1 MLRFRPGQNLLP
13 LLAFWFFPLLT
24 VFGHPSMSGSFSSGS
39 FSFERNLSEKRSET
53 SLKEFS
59 GIGYTVQLSR
69 IGAVCLRQLV
79 NDITHLKDCQALF
92 QKVFISFFKCL

>member
-1 MLRFRPGQNLLP
+1 
-13 LLAFWFFPLLT
+13 
-24 VFGHPSMSGSFSSGS
+24 MSGSFSSGS